1 MNDLQVHT
9 DFAHYFLEERIR
21 AGGMSVVYKA
31 FNKRNGH
38 TVALKVLQDSL
49 AEYEDIVERFKRE
62 ADIGR
67 TLKHP
72 HIVPV
77 YDAGQFKTRMYIV
90 MEYMQGGSLA
100 DVITRQ
106 PKITLGRTSEILTQ
120 IASALDYAHAK
131 KIVHRDIK
139 LGNILL
145 DNENNVLLSDFGIA
159 FLTEGTALTLTG
171 QAMPGTAKY
180 MSTEQAQGHTKSI
193 DHRSDVYSFA
203 VIAYLLSTG
212 RYPFTGMN
220 ESVIIAHH
228 IISTPPLP
236 TLVNPDL
243 PDALNGVLGKGL
255 AKNPDNRYQSA
266 GELAA
271 AFAKAIQ
278 GLESL
283 EVTVD
288 MKADNPAVVP
298 LRDSDTNFLRVPIP
312 LADGGDTAMLA
323 SQTLPLYPQG
333 AVPSPMS
340 GLTPPP
346 IPPRARAQRQ
356 GALWALWALVALL
369 VGVIAVM
376 SIVTLSAVSGP
387 DATAT
392 ALAVLAANA
401 THTPTPTLT
410 LTHTATLT
418 STPTLTPSL
427 TPTNT
432 ATSTFT
438 HTPTPTPTPSDTP
451 TFTAT
456 YTPTFTPSNTPT
468 HTATYTPTLTPSNT
482 PTATPTFTPT
492 FTPSNTPTHT
502 PTFTPTF
509 TPSDTPTRTATATF
523 TASPTFTATRTPS
536 RTPRPSP
543 TPTPSFASG
552 VDAVQAL
559 RAIQSPQR
567 FNCVT
572 FIAAYGYLESLVLS
586 GEVSGQR
593 YAPLFDDP
601 DDVLRIIYDT
611 ECLPNR
617 SATEHSISFDLFSQM
632 QEVLQ

>member
-9 DFAHYFLEERIR
+9 DFDHYFLEERIR

-31 FNKRNGH
+31 FDKRNGR

-49 AEYEDIVERFKRE
+49 AEYDDIVERFKRE

-77 YDAGQFKTRMYIV
+77 YDAGRFNRRMYIA
-90 MEYMQGGSLA
+90 MAYMPGGSLA

-106 PKITLGRTSEILTQ
+106 PTITLGRTAEILTQ
-120 IASALDYAHAK
+120 IGSALDYAHAQ

-145 DNENNVLLSDFGIA
+145 DNDNNVLLSDFGIA

-193 DHRSDVYSFA
+193 DHRSDVYSFT

-212 RYPFTGMN
+212 RYPFTGIN
-220 ESVIIAHH
+220 ESVIITHH
-228 IISTPPLP
+228 IISTPPTP
-236 TLVNPDL
+236 TLVNPNL

-278 GLESL
+278 GYESL
-283 EVTVD
+283 AVTVD

-298 LRDSDTNFLRVPIP
+298 LRDSDTNFSHDLI
-312 LADGGDTAMLA
+312 GGTDSGSTIMPTA
-323 SQTLPLYPQG
+323 QTPQLSPSG
-333 AVPSPMS
+333 AVPAPMS
-340 GLTPPP
+340 AAATSSAPPLQ
-346 IPPRARAQRQ
+346 RVQRQ
-356 GALWALWALVALL
+356 GGVWALWVLVVLL
-369 VGVIAVM
+369 IGGIAVI
-376 SIVTLSAVSGP
+376 SLATLSAVGNP
-387 DATAT
+387 AATAT
-392 ALAVLAANA
+392 PLAVAAA
-401 THTPTPTLT
+401 SAAHTLTRSPTHTVIATPTST
-410 LTHTATLT
+410 LA
-418 STPTLTPSL
+418 PSH

-438 HTPTPTPTPSDTP
+438 RTPTPVPSDTP
-451 TFTAT
+451 TLTSTYTLTSTPSSTLTPTLTPTRAATLTAT
-456 YTPTFTPSNTPT
+456 RTATFTLAPSNTPT
-468 HTATYTPTLTPSNT
+468 PA
-482 PTATPTFTPT
+482 FE
-492 FTPSNTPTHT
+492 
-502 PTFTPTF
+502 
-509 TPSDTPTRTATATF
+509 
-523 TASPTFTATRTPS
+523 
-536 RTPRPSP
+536 
-543 TPTPSFASG
+543 SG
-552 VDAVQAL
+552 ADAVQAL

-567 FNCVT
+567 FNCVI
-572 FIAAYGYLESLVLS
+572 FIAAYSYLESLVRS
-586 GEVSGQR
+586 GEADGQR
-593 YAPLFDDP
+593 YASLFDDP
-601 DDVLRIIYDT
+601 DDVLRVIYES
-611 ECLPNR
+611 ECLPNHT
-617 SATEHSISFDLFSQM
+617 ATEHNISFDLFSQM
-632 QEVLQ
+632 QEVLLQ